1 LAQQIKFECNLKEE
15 KKMERRA
22 ILPTYG
28 PPSKKTSIAWLV
40 LLICTI
46 GAVLIAVMVAA
57 QDASAQDDPDPSA
70 GWFQRCTS
78 VFPKDSNGIESRP
91 FDPIRF
97 PGTPEP
103 VGHRHLFV
111 GATNISP
118 TSTADY
124 LQLGGSTCAFQ
135 VDSNAAKVFGD
146 KVIGGNYSS
155 YWAPDLMLRDS
166 TPDNP
171 HWAGVKQ
178 FNAYY
183 KKGASSIDRQTVKRF
198 PSGLKMIIRDD
209 NTSKTNVKWYCAGLN
224 NGSNGIYRERPY
236 DCNTTPETSGGHP
249 WVTTRITFPQCGTG
263 ALDGRPDD
271 PNTPNIDESEHIS
284 HMAYAG
290 DNGCPK
296 DHPLVFPRL
305 ILTVK
310 YDTSLGANSQLA
322 IYRGDDPVQKEDPSM
337 ADPGMGFHADYF
349 EAWKTDAAFKD
360 TYPTKGTADSL
371 QFFVDHCIKAGINCR
386 DGDMLPQ

>member
-1 LAQQIKFECNLKEE
+1 
-15 KKMERRA
+15 MERRA

-40 LLICTI
+40 MVICTI
-46 GAVLIAVMVAA
+46 GAALLAVMVAA
-57 QDASAQDDPDPSA
+57 QGASAQDDPDPSA
-70 GWFQRCTS
+70 GWFQRCTLA
-78 VFPKDSNGIESRP
+78 KTDY

-97 PGTPEP
+97 PGTPPP

-118 TSTADY
+118 TSTADN
-124 LQLGGSTCAFQ
+124 LPLGGSTCAFQ

-249 WVTTRITFPQCGTG
+249 WVTTRITFPQCGTTDASG
-263 ALDGRPDD
+263 KVLTDST
-271 PNTPNIDESEHIS
+271 NHIS

-310 YDTSLGANSQLA
+310 YATSLGANSKLA
-322 IYRGDDPVQKEDPSM
+322 IYSGDDPVQKEDPSM

-349 EAWKTDAAFKD
+349 EAWKPDAAFSPPKV
-360 TYPTKGTADSL
+360 GTADSL
-371 QFFVDHCIKAGINCR
+371 QYFVDHCIKAGINCR
-386 DGDMLPQ
+386 DGDMLPAP